1 MEDEIL
7 TIQEIA
13 VRLKLAERTVSA
25 MATAREFPAFKV
37 RGQWRVRRSDFEAWL
52 QRVIA
57 AGGDGHV
64 SAGGDGLSE
73 DQQTSAAAASV
84 DTGISSTP
92 TPPSG
97 DSSPLGVKALSDRLT
112 QMDLHRHFI
121 AMLGQGVTWHSVLSQ
136 RPLELDLVSPFPGR
150 VRIYLFNATRPPG
163 GRPLG
168 EHKIQLI
175 MPGQRRDE
183 RGSFDHGDGRMV
195 FLVGYAAEEDV
206 FVLWDAGLYPDF
218 AWSRNVQV
226 KAETIVE
233 ASAGKLATQQ
243 RHLRPTDGQAITE
256 TLLAAPASRL
266 VEAMQRRV
274 QLTRERMMQI

>member
-13 VRLKLAERTVSA
+13 VRLKLAERTVYA

-37 RGQWRVRRSDFEAWL
+37 RGQWRVKRSDFEAWL

-57 AGGDGHV
+57 AGGDGHNN
-64 SAGGDGLSE
+64 AGGDALS
-73 DQQTSAAAASV
+73 DQQPSAVPANI
-84 DTGISSTP
+84 DTGIISSP
-92 TPPSG
+92 TPPRGASAA
-97 DSSPLGVKALSDRLT
+97 LAVKALSDRLT
-112 QMDLHRHFI
+112 QLDLHRHFI
-121 AMLGQGVTWHSVLSQ
+121 TMLGKGVTSHSALSQ
-136 RPLELDLVSPFPGR
+136 KPLELDLASPFPGR

-168 EHKIQLI
+168 EHKVQLI

-243 RHLRPTDGQAITE
+243 RHLRPADGQAVTE

-274 QLTRERMMQI
+274 QLTRERMMHA